1 MGISKNKNKD
11 LKPSMIII
19 SVLLLLFLWCVI
31 IVYFMVWYS
40 YISNKGILEEC
51 GKEENFE
58 VIGAASTFCL
68 KRRMFCAKRRLFCAM
83 SRILQVT
90 ARPASL

>member
-1 MGISKNKNKD
+1 
-11 LKPSMIII
+11 
-19 SVLLLLFLWCVI
+19 VL
-31 IVYFMVWYS
+31 YN
-40 YISNKGILEEC
+40 YIFNKGILEEC

-68 KRRMFCAKRRLFCAM
+68 KRRLFYAM

-90 ARPASL
+90 ARPASSLINIQSTHRISPDV